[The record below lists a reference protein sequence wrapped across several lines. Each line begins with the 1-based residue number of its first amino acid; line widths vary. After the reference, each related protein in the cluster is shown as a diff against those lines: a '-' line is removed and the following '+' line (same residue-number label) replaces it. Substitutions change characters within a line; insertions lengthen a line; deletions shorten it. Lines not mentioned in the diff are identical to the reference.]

1 MFIIGCHLS
10 SSGGL
15 AAMGHVALSIGA
27 NTFQFFSRNPRGG
40 SARPL
45 DIDDAAALVKLCK
58 ENNFGPLLVHAPY
71 TLNACSKD
79 EGIRSFA
86 MRTIKDDLERLEYL
100 PGSLYN
106 FHPGSHVGQGTDT
119 GIQQIIHALNETI
132 WPAQKT
138 TVLLETMAQKGS
150 EVGGRFEELQRI
162 IDGVHYNEKIGV
174 CFDTC
179 HVYDAGYDIVQHLD
193 DVLEEFDKVIG
204 LARLYAIHLNDSMNP
219 YASHKDRH
227 QNIGHGS
234 IGLAA
239 MEQIIN
245 HPALR
250 NLPFYL
256 ETPTDDAGHGEE
268 IKLLRSLYHDC

>member
-86 MRTIKDDLERLEYL
+86 IRTIKDDLERLEYL

-119 GIQQIIHALNETI
+119 
-132 WPAQKT
+132 
-138 TVLLETMAQKGS
+138 
-150 EVGGRFEELQRI
+150 
-162 IDGVHYNEKIGV
+162 
-174 CFDTC
+174 
-179 HVYDAGYDIVQHLD
+179 
-193 DVLEEFDKVIG
+193 
-204 LARLYAIHLNDSMNP
+204 
-219 YASHKDRH
+219 
-227 QNIGHGS
+227 
-234 IGLAA
+234 
-239 MEQIIN
+239 
-245 HPALR
+245 
-250 NLPFYL
+250 
-256 ETPTDDAGHGEE
+256 
-268 IKLLRSLYHDC
+268 